1 MIEGSTFLAVRL
13 VGRWWWG
20 GMALG
25 NHRLPNLPLNLVH
38 TSLRPAS
45 LAPQGRSVTPEIG
58 VRIQSDLCFVS

>member
-1 MIEGSTFLAVRL
+1 MIEGSIFLAMRL
-13 VGRWWWG
+13 VGRWE
-20 GMALG
+20 GMVLG

>member
-13 VGRWWWG
+13 VGQG
-20 GMALG
+20 GGVALE